1 MLGDTVV
8 EELTNFDTSSL
19 KMAEPMLSRI
29 MKDLGVDGNQVKQV
43 AYVAKSIFLVV
54 CR

>member
-19 KMAEPMLSRI
+19 KMAEPVADGVRMWDLRFLTLSSE
-29 MKDLGVDGNQVKQV
+29 KLDLKHGEN
-43 AYVAKSIFLVV
+43 IFTSY
-54 CR
+54 